1 MSIDRTSPLKPVSTV
16 QPRET
21 TDAPVTN
28 TRAAKTTASTSTSVT
43 LSDAQAK
50 LMQPGSSDI
59 NLERV
64 EALKL
69 AIRNGELKMD
79 TGKIADALINEAQQD
94 LQSCRVTDR
103 MTRLAEILDQ
113 MSAVL
118 NDLKTVMDQE
128 QQHLSMGQINGS
140 QLQWITEQKSSLL
153 ATLDYLEQLR
163 KKEPN
168 TANSVDISQRW
179 QEITVKTQQLRQMN
193 QHNGWLLEGQ
203 IERNQQALEMLKP
216 HQEPTLYGAN
226 GQTSTTHR
234 GGKKISI

>member
-1 MSIDRTSPLKPVSTV
+1 
-16 QPRET
+16 
-21 TDAPVTN
+21 
-28 TRAAKTTASTSTSVT
+28 
-43 LSDAQAK
+43 
-50 LMQPGSSDI
+50 
-59 NLERV
+59 
-64 EALKL
+64 
-69 AIRNGELKMD
+69 
-79 TGKIADALINEAQQD
+79 
-94 LQSCRVTDR
+94 

-128 QQHLSMGQINGS
+128 QQHLYGADQRQPVAMDYR
-140 QLQWITEQKSSLL
+140 TKSSLL

-163 KKEPN
+163 RKEPN

-179 QEITVKTQQLRQMN
+179 QEITGKTQQLRQLN

-234 GGKKISI
+234 GSKRFRSEDYLRPALQAGMYRYTVRRANSFNFEAQYCQCSEVRGNPRQHDRH

>member
-1 MSIDRTSPLKPVSTV
+1 
-16 QPRET
+16 
-21 TDAPVTN
+21 
-28 TRAAKTTASTSTSVT
+28 
-43 LSDAQAK
+43 
-50 LMQPGSSDI
+50 
-59 NLERV
+59 
-64 EALKL
+64 
-69 AIRNGELKMD
+69 
-79 TGKIADALINEAQQD
+79 
-94 LQSCRVTDR
+94 

-163 KKEPN
+163 RKEPN

-179 QEITVKTQQLRQMN
+179 QEIAVKTQQLRQMN

-226 GQTSTTHR
+226 GQTSTPYR
-234 GGKKISI
+234 GSKRFRSEDYLRPALQAGMYRYTVRRANSLTLKPSTASAAKYAAIPASTTAIKRSKRRAWYPMTTPA